1 VIAVVTL
8 VIILVVGGAV
18 GYFLSTRNKDRA
30 SSTAPS
36 VSGPGRSNSNNAG
49 KIEGTKWRS
58 LRGFVKGQDI
68 PAGTLRLEFNRD
80 GSLVYHTPMGE
91 FRGTYTLDPGDTVV
105 WNFTRELGGSR
116 RHQQTCIINGNRM
129 TVKDTDGTTL
139 DFEPQ

>member
-1 VIAVVTL
+1 MRTTL
-8 VIILVVGGAV
+8 RGGT
-18 GYFLSTRNKDRA
+18 LW
-30 SSTAPS
+30 PH
-36 VSGPGRSNSNNAG
+36 GRFAFPEAFIWERSDNAG
-49 KIEGTKWRS
+49 KIEGTRWRS

-91 FRGTYTLDPGDTVV
+91 FRGTYTLDPGDVVV

-116 RHQQTCIINGNRM
+116 RHQQTCIINGNRL

-139 DFEPQ
+139 DFEPQR